1 MALAKAQGLTLPT
14 EPKPEAKKE
23 FDRLSKLTG
32 KAFDKAFVTPMVAD
46 HKKDISEFE
55 VQAKGSDDVATFAKA
70 TLPTLQKHLR
80 TAQSLKEGKL

>member
-32 KAFDKAFVTPMVAD
+32 KDDKAFVTPMVAD